1 MQLYITS
8 CLCLSVCRGEVGL
21 FRTQFNEYMLA
32 FVFLYKSMASAFL
45 FALARWG
52 YCLFL
57 QEQSWHQQARCGAA
71 ALHIGPAQNQIAVRC
86 SPILMHV
93 NVSFI
98 FFPKNPMCSVV
109 LYYSHGNKKK
119 YFKFYSISWR
129 GMLTIRQ
136 TWIQHISINQSLF
149 I

>member
-8 CLCLSVCRGEVGL
+8 CLCLSVCAGEVGL

-45 FALARWG
+45 FALATWD

-98 FFPKNPMCSVV
+98 FFLPKILCVV
-109 LYYSHGNKKK
+109 QFYTTHMEIKKI
-119 YFKFYSISWR
+119 FQILFYKLAWHADYT
-129 GMLTIRQ
+129 LDVDPTYV
-136 TWIQHISINQSLF
+136 N
-149 I
+149 